1 MKKSLL
7 TFAALAAA
15 GAASA
20 QSSVTLYGA
29 IDNAYTRLGG
39 SIASAKGLSSGGG
52 GVIGSKLGFKGEE
65 DLGGGLKAGFHLE
78 MGLETSSGAN
88 GVPGSNNNIT
98 LVNTGALRFDRR
110 ATVSLISGFGEIRL
124 GRDLATSFVNDVI
137 YDPFLTYGV
146 GSSLNFP
153 LGVVADAQSAASL
166 FRVSNSISY
175 FTPNTLGGFSAQ
187 VQFAPSE
194 QASNTGVQDKD
205 GRYVGLRVA
214 YDKGPI
220 SVSASGGK
228 ATFTTAGGTSQDRS
242 TGNFGGSYDFGVA
255 KVMGEFARF
264 KNENIA
270 PGADLKT
277 KIYTLGLV
285 APVGPGAVKVGLS
298 RATLET
304 TGVAGEP
311 RATKLAVGYD
321 YNLSKRTGLYAT
333 VARVTNKNGAAI
345 NVGAGGVA
353 GLSSS
358 AISGANSSS
367 TGYDIGLRHAF

>member
-7 TFAALAAA
+7 TLAALAAA
-15 GAASA
+15 GSVSA

-29 IDNAYTRLGG
+29 IDNAYTRIGG
-39 SIASAKGLSSGGG
+39 SIASVKGLSSGGG

-65 DLGGGLKAGFHLE
+65 DLGGGLKAGFNLE

-88 GVPGSNNNIT
+88 GVPGSNNNIA

-110 ATVSLISGFGEIRL
+110 ATISLTSSSFGELRL
-124 GRDLATSFVNDVI
+124 GRDLATSFINDVI

-166 FRVSNSISY
+166 FRVSNAISY

-194 QASNTGVQDKD
+194 QASNTGAQDKD

-228 ATFTTAGGTSQDRS
+228 ATFTTAGGVSQDRS

-255 KVMGEFARF
+255 KVMAEFARF

-277 KIYTLGLV
+277 KIYTLGVV
-285 APVGPGAVKVGLS
+285 APVGPGAVKLGLS
-298 RATLET
+298 RGTLET
-304 TGVAGEP
+304 TGVANEP
-311 RATKLAVGYD
+311 RASKLAVGYD

-333 VARVTNKNGAAI
+333 VARVSNKNGAALTA
-345 NVGAGGVA
+345 GSGGVA
-353 GLSSS
+353 GLGG
-358 AISGANSSS
+358 AIAGANSSS